1 MSLLPSIG
9 EISQQ
14 HKRLKLQTSSLL
26 SSYESLASIDLN
38 TWSTLDKLSREVK
51 ESWLVARFGFV
62 LVNEVCLLLRSISGN
77 VTDSEKKKILCN
89 CDLSLPGVQQESIEM
104 VAEFVDNHCPHLVR
118 STPNNYPPLLTPPT
132 NTCFDCDRPLVSN
145 HSCHVSFLL
154 AKLLFLS

>member
-1 MSLLPSIG
+1 MAIRTCSNITQIVCLLNLYRSATMSLLPSIG

-14 HKRLKLQTSSLL
+14 HKRRKLQTSSLL

-77 VTDSEKKKILCN
+77 VTDSEKKKSCVTVT
-89 CDLSLPGVQQESIEM
+89 SL
-104 VAEFVDNHCPHLVR
+104 
-118 STPNNYPPLLTPPT
+118 Y
-132 NTCFDCDRPLVSN
+132 LVSN
-145 HSCHVSFLL
+145 RKVQKWWLNLSITTAHTLYDLL
-154 AKLLFLS
+154 RITTLHC